1 MDSPAPDATE
11 KDDMPDISEFWPDA
25 PHRVG
30 PQPDHI
36 ELDGVEATR
45 TEPAWQPKVDNR
57 PTVEIS
63 TGRPTIEL
71 HMVGRPQT
79 KPRRAVS
86 RTTAAV
92 LAGLLAAGTAA
103 WFARG
108 SAPDAPEGVSANP
121 SAPVLVEPDQN
132 PPVSIGTPPPAAPAA
147 PETATFELANGVTEL
162 NVTITDTGTGSWFA
176 ATAPE
181 GAAVRPRA
189 EFGDSGVKLFVDK
202 IADEGSARV
211 DVLLSPGVA
220 WSVLMRGGVRT
231 GTFDLTGGRVD
242 RIDLVGG
249 AAAIDIA
256 LPQQDA
262 VVPVQMSGGVNDWRI
277 RTSDQIP
284 VRATLRNG
292 AGTVVLYGDR
302 TRGVDR
308 GRVLTATDGDG
319 GLDVIA
325 DEGVGTLTVS
335 AA

>member
-1 MDSPAPDATE
+1 M
-11 KDDMPDISEFWPDA
+11 
-25 PHRVG
+25 G

-45 TEPAWQPKVDNR
+45 TGPAWQPRVENR

-71 HMVGRPQT
+71 HMVGRPPAARP
-79 KPRRAVS
+79 KRPVN
-86 RTTAAV
+86 RTMALV
-92 LAGLLAAGTAA
+92 LAGLLAAGTVA

-108 SAPDAPEGVSANP
+108 SSPDEPAGVSANP
-121 SAPVLVEPDQN
+121 SAPILVEPDQPDQPDPN
-132 PPVSIGTPPPAAPAA
+132 PPVAIEPQPSA
-147 PETATFELANGVTEL
+147 PEAPQEATFELANGVTEL
-162 NVTITDTGTGSWFA
+162 NVTIGDTGTEAWFT
-176 ATAPE
+176 ATAPN
-181 GAAVRPRA
+181 GAAVKPRA
-189 EFGDSGVKLFVDK
+189 EFGDDGVKLFVDK
-202 IADEGSARV
+202 VADEGSARV

-220 WSVLMRGGVRT
+220 WSVRMRGGVKT

-242 RIDLVGG
+242 RIDLLGG

-256 LPQQDA
+256 LPEQDA

-277 RTSDQIP
+277 RTADQIP

-302 TRGVDR
+302 TQGVNRGS
-308 GRVLTATDGDG
+308 VLTATDGNG